1 MAGLWQ
7 VSTQQE
13 LAACTWEEGYGGP
26 TPEGTPLILGR
37 ARAYSL
43 PKEKLSFEIHTL

>member
-1 MAGLWQ
+1 MGGE
-7 VSTQQE
+7 SQQE

-26 TPEGTPLILGR
+26 TPKGPPLILGGG
-37 ARAYSL
+37 ARTYNL